1 MQSDGDESG
10 PIGLIV
16 DLGNHLKNKK
26 KNMIIL
32 DECQTFNK
40 TCMFVTT

>member
-16 DLGNHLKNKK
+16 DLGNHLKINKK
-26 KNMIIL
+26 KYNN
-32 DECQTFNK
+32 FG
-40 TCMFVTT
+40 